1 MSNRL
6 LNILSIGLLSI
17 SLVGSIGY
25 NAIDKKSKQESTT
38 ELKNKVAELE
48 KRKEELVASETSF
61 KQGIEKAKDEINKI
75 DASIDMFKNYDKT
88 IESYNKEISQLK
100 KDMSYILN
108 LEVTKPKSNYDQEQI
123 NYLEGNKERASII
136 AGYLPIPL
144 LDTLIESTGSDTN
157 SAVYEVIADTNKFV
171 TNYISEPIIKLNAY
185 VKSLKGRIEDLDNII
200 NLKNPTA
207 DQKVE
212 NIAKLMKITKDSS
225 LVDYIKGSE
234 YNNVGYYI
242 DELLLKYPLVVEM
255 YQWLL
260 IDGEAKML
268 YLNDVSSNIMS
279 LTQANTGVEWTEE
292 QRLSQEEK
300 NKMSSEI

>member
-1 MSNRL
+1 M
-6 LNILSIGLLSI
+6 
-17 SLVGSIGY
+17 
-25 NAIDKKSKQESTT
+25 
-38 ELKNKVAELE
+38 
-48 KRKEELVASETSF
+48 
-61 KQGIEKAKDEINKI
+61 
-75 DASIDMFKNYDKT
+75 
-88 IESYNKEISQLK
+88 
-100 KDMSYILN
+100 
-108 LEVTKPKSNYDQEQI
+108 
-123 NYLEGNKERASII
+123 
-136 AGYLPIPL
+136 
-144 LDTLIESTGSDTN
+144 
-157 SAVYEVIADTNKFV
+157 
-171 TNYISEPIIKLNAY
+171 
-185 VKSLKGRIEDLDNII
+185 KSLKGRIEDLDNII

-225 LVDYIKGSE
+225 LVDYIIGRE
-234 YNNVGYYI
+234 YNIVGYYI